1 MAYSEAYAKNFA
13 EIDWS
18 GFKPTPSKR
27 ATKDIGVGPMYM
39 PDIKPF
45 VSPMSGKVLSSRK
58 QVQHEERGYGVRQC
72 GELDKVSDFDNTQ
85 REVKTNERG
94 LERAYGIALDKL
106 GMR

>member
-1 MAYSEAYAKNFA
+1 MSTYSDNFR

-27 ATKDIGVGPMYM
+27 AAEKRATGPMYI

-58 QVQHEERGYGVRQC
+58 QVQHEERGYGVRAC
-72 GELDKVSDFDNTQ
+72 GELKNVSDFDNTK
-85 REVKTNERG
+85 REVRVNERG
-94 LERAYGIALDKL
+94 LERAFGTALDKL